1 MKNRFIIL
9 YFSLLLFLSSCNF
22 SYEPINQSSPP
33 TVDYNNKAIVISI
46 PKKINT
52 AKYISIYRIDTTENS
67 SNNENENIQN
77 IGILYPQFS
86 DTVGTAFIFYDSHIL
101 KNHSYKYQISYTD
114 SDEYIYTKWS
124 NDIIAKDGYDS
135 TTQMTYDTKNAYLS
149 YDDTFY
155 SLKISGKIIPPTI
168 ENFDE
173 DFKPMLIIKT
183 EEKTQVFPVQ
193 SIEEGTTLQL
203 RGILPSSF
211 LDRPITI
218 VGIVP
223 QKNTYVNSSISTNRA
238 IDFDNNVSLGE
249 DLSSTN
255 ENSTENSNTSENSN
269 ENNEQNNQEENN
281 EENETNPD
289 IKQIYWLPASDIKI
303 RGFSNNTIKI
313 PSSAQN
319 DGIDYSR
326 KLK

>member
-33 TVDYNNKAIVISI
+33 TVGYNNKAIVISI

-67 SNNENENIQN
+67 SNDENENIQN

-101 KNHSYKYQISYTD
+101 KNHSYKYQIRYTD

-281 EENETNPD
+281 EETETNPD

>member
-33 TVDYNNKAIVISI
+33 TVGYNNKAIVISI

-67 SNNENENIQN
+67 SNDENENIQN

-101 KNHSYKYQISYTD
+101 KNHSYKYQIRYTD

>member
-67 SNNENENIQN
+67 SDNENENIQN

-86 DTVGTAFIFYDSHIL
+86 DTVGTAFIFYDSYIL
-101 KNHSYKYQISYTD
+101 KNHSYKYQIRYTD

-303 RGFSNNTIKI
+303 IGFSNNTIKI

>member
-33 TVDYNNKAIVISI
+33 TVGYNNKAIVISI

-67 SNNENENIQN
+67 SNDENENIQN

-86 DTVGTAFIFYDSHIL
+86 DTEGTAFIFYDSHIL
-101 KNHSYKYQISYTD
+101 KNHSYKYQIRYTD

-211 LDRPITI
+211 LDRSITI

>member
-101 KNHSYKYQISYTD
+101 KNHSYKYQIRYTD

-238 IDFDNNVSLGE
+238 IDFDNNVSLGV

-255 ENSTENSNTSENSN
+255 ENSTENSN

>member
-67 SNNENENIQN
+67 SDNENENIQN

-86 DTVGTAFIFYDSHIL
+86 DTVGTAFIFYDSYIL
-101 KNHSYKYQISYTD
+101 INHSYKYQIRYTD

-223 QKNTYVNSSISTNRA
+223 QKNTYVNSSISTTRA

-269 ENNEQNNQEENN
+269 ENNEQNNQVENN

-303 RGFSNNTIKI
+303 IGFSNNTITI

>member
-1 MKNRFIIL
+1 MKHRFIIL

-86 DTVGTAFIFYDSHIL
+86 DTVGAAFIFYDSHIL
-101 KNHSYKYQISYTD
+101 KNHSYKYQIRYTD
-114 SDEYIYTKWS
+114 LDEYIYTKWS

-303 RGFSNNTIKI
+303 KGFSNNTITI

>member
-33 TVDYNNKAIVISI
+33 TVGYNNKAIVISI

-67 SNNENENIQN
+67 SDNENENIQN

-101 KNHSYKYQISYTD
+101 KNHSYKYQIRYTD

-155 SLKISGKIIPPTI
+155 SLKISGKILPPTI

-223 QKNTYVNSSISTNRA
+223 QKNTYVNSTISTNRA

-255 ENSTENSNTSENSN
+255 ENSTGNSNTSENSN
-269 ENNEQNNQEENN
+269 ENNEQNNQVENN

-303 RGFSNNTIKI
+303 IGFSNNTITI

>member
-67 SNNENENIQN
+67 SNDENENIQN

-86 DTVGTAFIFYDSHIL
+86 DTVGAAFIFYDSHIL
-101 KNHSYKYQISYTD
+101 KNHSYKYQIRYTD

-135 TTQMTYDTKNAYLS
+135 TIQMTYDTKNAYLS

-155 SLKISGKIIPPTI
+155 SLKISGEIIPPTI

-193 SIEEGTTLQL
+193 SIEEGSTLQL

-238 IDFDNNVSLGE
+238 IDFYNNVSLGE

>member
-77 IGILYPQFS
+77 IGILYSQFS

-101 KNHSYKYQISYTD
+101 KNHSYKYQIRYTD

-238 IDFDNNVSLGE
+238 IDFYNNVSLGE

>member
-33 TVDYNNKAIVISI
+33 TVGYNNKAIVISI

-67 SNNENENIQN
+67 SNDENENIQN

-86 DTVGTAFIFYDSHIL
+86 DTEGTAFIFYDSHIL
-101 KNHSYKYQISYTD
+101 KNHSYKYQIRYTD

-211 LDRPITI
+211 LDRSITI

-255 ENSTENSNTSENSN
+255 ENSTENSN

>member
-1 MKNRFIIL
+1 
-9 YFSLLLFLSSCNF
+9 
-22 SYEPINQSSPP
+22 
-33 TVDYNNKAIVISI
+33 
-46 PKKINT
+46 
-52 AKYISIYRIDTTENS
+52 
-67 SNNENENIQN
+67 
-77 IGILYPQFS
+77 
-86 DTVGTAFIFYDSHIL
+86 
-101 KNHSYKYQISYTD
+101 
-114 SDEYIYTKWS
+114 
-124 NDIIAKDGYDS
+124 
-135 TTQMTYDTKNAYLS
+135 
-149 YDDTFY
+149 
-155 SLKISGKIIPPTI
+155 
-168 ENFDE
+168 
-173 DFKPMLIIKT
+173 MLIIKT

>member
-33 TVDYNNKAIVISI
+33 TVGYNNKAIVISI

-67 SNNENENIQN
+67 SDNENENIQN

-86 DTVGTAFIFYDSHIL
+86 DTVGAAFIFYDSHIL
-101 KNHSYKYQISYTD
+101 KNHSYKYQIRYTD

-155 SLKISGKIIPPTI
+155 SLKISGKILPPTI

-255 ENSTENSNTSENSN
+255 ENSIENSNTSENSN

-303 RGFSNNTIKI
+303 ISFSNNTIKI

>member
-1 MKNRFIIL
+1 
-9 YFSLLLFLSSCNF
+9 
-22 SYEPINQSSPP
+22 
-33 TVDYNNKAIVISI
+33 
-46 PKKINT
+46 
-52 AKYISIYRIDTTENS
+52 
-67 SNNENENIQN
+67 
-77 IGILYPQFS
+77 
-86 DTVGTAFIFYDSHIL
+86 
-101 KNHSYKYQISYTD
+101 
-114 SDEYIYTKWS
+114 
-124 NDIIAKDGYDS
+124 
-135 TTQMTYDTKNAYLS
+135 
-149 YDDTFY
+149 
-155 SLKISGKIIPPTI
+155 
-168 ENFDE
+168 
-173 DFKPMLIIKT
+173 MLIIKT

-255 ENSTENSNTSENSN
+255 ENSTENSN
-269 ENNEQNNQEENN
+269 ENNEQNNQVENN

>member
-67 SNNENENIQN
+67 SDNENENIQN

-86 DTVGTAFIFYDSHIL
+86 DTVGTAFIFYDSYIL
-101 KNHSYKYQISYTD
+101 INHSYKYQIRYTD

-269 ENNEQNNQEENN
+269 ENNEQNNQVENN

-303 RGFSNNTIKI
+303 IGFSNNTITI

>member
-67 SNNENENIQN
+67 SDNENENIQN

-101 KNHSYKYQISYTD
+101 KNHSYKYKIRYTD

-303 RGFSNNTIKI
+303 ISFSNNTIKI

>member
-101 KNHSYKYQISYTD
+101 KNHSYKYQIRYTD
-114 SDEYIYTKWS
+114 SDEHIYTKWP

-303 RGFSNNTIKI
+303 IGFSNNTITI